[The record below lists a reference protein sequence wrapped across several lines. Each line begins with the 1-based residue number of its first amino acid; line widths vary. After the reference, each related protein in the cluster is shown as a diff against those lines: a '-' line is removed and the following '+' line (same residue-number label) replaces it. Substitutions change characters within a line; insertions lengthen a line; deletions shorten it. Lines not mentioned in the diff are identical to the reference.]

1 MLVVFAEM
9 WASALR
15 LDVTVHSKEFPPVK
29 LSNGENS
36 RYAVLSCKSRRLY
49 RMTVDTGIGH

>member
-15 LDVTVHSKEFPPVK
+15 LDVTVHGKESPPVK

-36 RYAVLSCKSRRLY
+36 RYSICSTTLQKPNSY
-49 RMTVDTGIGH
+49 ID

>member
-15 LDVTVHSKEFPPVK
+15 LDVTVHTFSKESPPVK
-29 LSNGENS
+29 LSIM
-36 RYAVLSCKSRRLY
+36 AK
-49 RMTVDTGIGH
+49 TVNMQS